1 MSRTYKFMAH
11 DAFFRAEARA
21 TRERWRV
28 KVFRNGSF
36 IVETE
41 GPPGALDDRAL
52 ASAFDDVRR
61 LAEQAIWEPGAT
73 RQR

>member
-1 MSRTYKFMAH
+1 MAH
-11 DAFFRAEARA
+11 GAFFRAEARA
-21 TRERWRV
+21 TQERWRV

-41 GPPGALDDRAL
+41 GPLGALDDRAL
-52 ASAFDDVRR
+52 ALAFDEVRR
-61 LAEQAIWEPGAT
+61 LAEQSIWRPGAT